1 MAGLLRAQRVLETLQ
16 DFPGLIG
23 VPTAALQ
30 LLDNLTLF
38 PDVFGTAAD
47 ALFGLGKTTPDASTI
62 HVHLIIEAGRQF
74 SLKLVAPTV
83 ARRWECSK
91 CGPRDVQPFAI
102 GR

>member
-1 MAGLLRAQRVLETLQ
+1 MFDFQQQSVMVGLLRAQRVLETLQ

-23 VPTAALQ
+23 VPAAALK

-62 HVHLIIEAGRQF
+62 HLPSNCDRGQSQVSVL
-74 SLKLVAPTV
+74 SLPYGHRTAV
-83 ARRWECSK
+83 R
-91 CGPRDVQPFAI
+91 
-102 GR
+102 